1 LDKVARV
8 EIAMASFLARRLLQS
23 ALTLLGVLTATFF
36 LVRLAGDPTTLLLPV
51 EATTDEVANFR
62 TALGLDQPLLVQY
75 MKFVAHAV
83 EGDFGISLR
92 QRTPAL
98 ELVLERLPAT
108 LELALTSFILGL
120 ILAFAIGL
128 AMRLSGSAR
137 LRSAVMWIALARQ
150 AIPVFWFGLLLI
162 LLFSVTLHWLPSLGR
177 GGVAHLILPAI
188 TLSTYELALYLRL
201 FNSSLATEA
210 KQDYVRTAFAKGQSR
225 SKIVI
230 KHMLPNALLPL
241 VTIAGINLGLLL
253 GGTVVTETVFGWP
266 GVGRLIVQS
275 VSQRDYPV
283 IIAGVFVVC
292 LIFMV
297 VNLIVDLLYAYLD
310 PRVRLA

>member
-1 LDKVARV
+1 
-8 EIAMASFLARRLLQS
+8 MASFLARRLLQS

-162 LLFSVTLHWLPSLGR
+162 LLFSVTLQWLPSLGR
-177 GGVAHLILPAI
+177 GGVTHLILPAI

-253 GGTVVTETVFGWP
+253 GGTVVTETVFSWP

-292 LIFMV
+292 LIFML

>member
-1 LDKVARV
+1 
-8 EIAMASFLARRLLQS
+8 MAGFLTRRLLQS
-23 ALTLLGVLTATFF
+23 FLTLLGVLTATFF
-36 LVRLAGDPTTLLLPV
+36 LVRLAGDPATLLLPV
-51 EATTDEVANFR
+51 EATQDEIAAFR
-62 TALGLDQPLLVQY
+62 TALGLDQPLPVQY
-75 MKFVAHAV
+75 VKFLTHAL
-83 EGDFGISLR
+83 EGDFGVSLR

-120 ILAFAIGL
+120 ALAFAVGV
-128 AMRLSGSAR
+128 AVRLSGSAR
-137 LRSAVMWIALARQ
+137 LRTFVMWVALARQ

-162 LLFSVTLHWLPSLGR
+162 LLFSVTLRWLPSLGR
-177 GGVAHLILPAI
+177 GGITHLILPAI
-188 TLSTYELALYLRL
+188 TLATYELALYLRL
-201 FNSSLATEA
+201 FNSSLAAEA

-225 SKIVI
+225 SQVLI

-253 GGTVVTETVFGWP
+253 GGTVVTETVFSWP

-292 LIFMV
+292 VIFMII
-297 VNLIVDLLYAYLD
+297 NLIVDLLYAYLD

>member
-1 LDKVARV
+1 
-8 EIAMASFLARRLLQS
+8 MASYLARRLLQT

-36 LVRLAGDPTTLLLPV
+36 LVRLAGDPTTLLLPI
-51 EATTDEVANFR
+51 EATADEIASFR
-62 TALGLDQPLLVQY
+62 TALGLDQPLAIQY
-75 MKFVAHAV
+75 MKFLAHAV

-92 QRTPAL
+92 QRTSAL
-98 ELVLERLPAT
+98 GLVLERLPAT
-108 LELALTSFILGL
+108 LELALTSFILGI

-128 AMRLSGSAR
+128 ATRLSGSAR
-137 LRSAVMWIALARQ
+137 LRAVVLWIALARQ

-162 LLFSVTLHWLPSLGR
+162 LLFSVTLRWLPSLGR
-177 GGVAHLILPAI
+177 GSIAHLILPAI
-188 TLSTYELALYLRL
+188 TLATYELALYLRL

-225 SKIVI
+225 ANIVV

-283 IIAGVFVVC
+283 IMAGVFVVC
-292 LIFMV
+292 VIFML